1 MILILPDRF
10 EQPGQQRRPHDL
22 ILCGFGVRELH
33 RRGAIIAPVQEAE
46 ILVVGAEDQGHDL
59 GPAGHGGLEA
69 DDVGELVD
77 GEGLG
82 DGGGDGGEGA
92 RQLVEAVGDADV
104 FHDVG
109 LVEDVGSG
117 GRDEDVEGVRVGG
130 GGGGGRVGH
139 AEQQGAGFL
148 GGEVEAAAG
157 VDVGEGGG
165 GGARGEVGDEAG
177 FVVVG
182 GGDADLF
189 DGEGGG
195 GVLGKHADEDV
206 IHDFEFG
213 AVGCGEV
220 DEDVAGLEGDFA
232 VIGVDDGG
240 HRADCP
246 IGVED
251 DRVDR

>member
-1 MILILPDRF
+1 MILILPDCF
-10 EQPGQQRRPHDL
+10 QQPGQQRRPHDL
-22 ILCGFGVRELH
+22 VFRGFRIGQFH
-33 RRGAIIAPVQEAE
+33 RRGAIIAPIQEPE

-59 GPAGHGGLEA
+59 GPARHSGLEA

-77 GEGLG
+77 REGLG

-92 RQLVEAVGDADV
+92 GQLVEAVGDADV

-117 GRDEDVEGVRVGG
+117 GWDEEVEGVRVGG
-130 GGGGGRVGH
+130 GGGCGRVGH
-139 AEQQGAGFL
+139 ASQQGAGFL

-195 GVLGKHADEDV
+195 GVLGEHADEDV
-206 IHDFEFG
+206 VDDFEFG
-213 AVGCGEV
+213 AVGCREV
-220 DEDVAGLEGDFA
+220 DEDIAGLEGDLA

-246 IGVED
+246 VGVEN
-251 DRVDR
+251 DRVYG